1 MSSCIRFGAWVSFR
15 TLHVENDCLWPDADQ
30 TSHRWPVHHIL
41 LSRGILIS
49 ENVTG
54 FGPIA
59 NQRVEL
65 VFLALNIEESDGA
78 PALFS
83 ASARP

>member
-1 MSSCIRFGAWVSFR
+1 MTAYGR
-15 TLHVENDCLWPDADQ
+15 TRTKRRTAGRRPPGYDWPA
-30 TSHRWPVHHIL
+30 HHIL

-54 FGPIA
+54 FGPMA